1 MTSAVVGAMSEN
13 FKSGF
18 KRSTD
23 YLQIGLRSIVPR
35 SICG

>member
-1 MTSAVVGAMSEN
+1 MTSAMVGAMSEK

-18 KRSTD
+18 KRSAD

-35 SICG
+35 SSCG